1 MTVKTL
7 IKVAERCEEILFP
20 LSLHC
25 LLGLTPIGKI
35 GQAFRIAGRYNLF
48 NAALCNRLV
57 NSNVLDA
64 EFAQKFFKNSIDQ
77 VRFFR
82 IIVINLPVVTNIQ
95 LMGTTERAHALGQL
109 FLNTGS
115 KILSFWNV
123 LVKISLVATAALIV
137 TISIKKIL
145 LGKDY
150 NWKKWN
156 ELWDKHLTTLKIHWG
171 VGACLVLLTFQIPIY
186 KDR

>member
-7 IKVAERCEEILFP
+7 IKVADRCEEILFP
-20 LSLHC
+20 LSFHC
-25 LLGLTPIGKI
+25 ILGLTTIAKIGK
-35 GQAFRIAGRYNLF
+35 AFKIAGRNNLF
-48 NAALCNRLV
+48 NAALSNRLV
-57 NSNVLDA
+57 NTNVLDA
-64 EFAQKFFKNSIDQ
+64 EFARKFFKNSVEQ
-77 VRFFR
+77 FRFFR
-82 IIVINLPVVTNIQ
+82 IVVIELPLVPNIQ

-123 LVKISLVATAALIV
+123 LFKISLFATAALIV
-137 TISIKKIL
+137 STSIKKTL

-150 NWKKWN
+150 SWKKWN
-156 ELWDKHLTTLKIHWG
+156 ELWEKYLTTLKIHWA
-171 VGACLVLLTFQIPIY
+171 VGACLVLLTCRIPIY